1 MSYLGDQP
9 NAQKQV
15 VVDAA
20 PRFRVRPAE
29 EFTVF
34 YGREFSSVVGLAY
47 ALSGSRWAAE
57 ELAQEAFLA
66 AHRRWKTVGG
76 YEQPGAWVR
85 RVVSNLATS
94 LVRRRLAEA
103 RALVKLAARRPEGIP
118 PLEANDSEFWRAVR
132 ALPKRQSQV
141 LALHYLEDLSVAE
154 IAETLNIAQGTVKT
168 HLHRARTELAGRLGL
183 EEGAD
188 Q

>member
-1 MSYLGDQP
+1 MIHQGHGP
-9 NAQKQV
+9 NVQKQV
-15 VVDAA
+15 VVDAT
-20 PRFRVRPAE
+20 PRFKMRSTE
-29 EFTVF
+29 EFDAF
-34 YGREFSSVVGLAY
+34 YRRDFSSVVGLAY
-47 ALSGSRWAAE
+47 ALSGHRWVAE

-66 AHRRWKTVGG
+66 AHRRWKEVGG

-103 RALVKLAARRPEGIP
+103 RALVKLAARRPEGVP
-118 PLEANDSEFWRAVR
+118 PLDSNDAGFWRAVR

-141 LALHYLEDLSVAE
+141 IALHYLEDLSVAE
-154 IAETLNIAQGTVKT
+154 IAETLNIAEGTVKT
-168 HLHRARTELAGRLGL
+168 HLHRGRTELARRLDL
-183 EEGAD
+183 DSGAH

>member
-1 MSYLGDQP
+1 MSYRGDQP

-20 PRFRVRPAE
+20 PRFEMRSTEKFDA
-29 EFTVF
+29 F

-66 AHRRWKTVGG
+66 AHRKWNEVGG
-76 YEQPGAWVR
+76 YDQPGAWVR
-85 RVVSNLATS
+85 RVVSNLSTS
-94 LVRRRLAEA
+94 LVRRRVAEA
-103 RALVKLAARRPEGIP
+103 RALVKLAARRPESLP
-118 PLEANDSEFWRAVR
+118 PLDASDAEFWRAVR

-141 LALHYLEDLSVAE
+141 IALHYLEDLSVAE
-154 IAETLNIAQGTVKT
+154 IAETLNVAQGTVKT
-168 HLHRARTELAGRLGL
+168 HLHRGRVELARRLGL